1 MKQGLHLKKISSGSA
16 VGKFQKSEVR
26 STARFTHQSVMS
38 AILTACK
45 ACLLHIPYTQVWI
58 FVRFRSECVLSIF
71 VHFVDEIFYK
81 KGLCFKH
88 LCFNPLVVL

>member
-16 VGKFQKSEVR
+16 VGVFKNSEIR
-26 STARFTHQSVMS
+26 STARFTHQSVMY

-71 VHFVDEIFYK
+71 IHFVDEILSK
-81 KGLCFKH
+81 
-88 LCFNPLVVL
+88 

>member
-1 MKQGLHLKKISSGSA
+1 MKQGLYLKKISSVSA
-16 VGKFQKSEVR
+16 VGMFQNSEVR

-45 ACLLHIPYTQVWI
+45 ACLLHIPFRQVWI
-58 FVRFRSECVLSIF
+58 FARFRSECVLSKFI
-71 VHFVDEIFYK
+71 HFVDEIFYK
-81 KGLCFKH
+81 KGLCSKH